1 MPAAPA
7 QLPKSD
13 ECKQKCRHAGI
24 EVANDLAGTLVGGQ
38 GDANTE
44 WQNDVDGLTA
54 VYEAM
59 ISVPEPSSILFETAG
74 PQVRQIACKS
84 HDQQHCQV
92 RTLTRALGESGNMST
107 EQTLTC
113 LCGQQRQPPM

>member
-1 MPAAPA
+1 MA
-7 QLPKSD
+7 D
-13 ECKQKCRHAGI
+13 
-24 EVANDLAGTLVGGQ
+24 DLSETLLNGQ

-74 PQVRQIACKS
+74 PQVS
-84 HDQQHCQV
+84 
-92 RTLTRALGESGNMST
+92 LTA
-107 EQTLTC
+107 
-113 LCGQQRQPPM
+113 